1 MRLAQSHSFQRCH
14 CIGIALFAV
23 CCIPCYF
30 CTDSCCVKKM
40 LISQGSLSKEA
51 IQQLEEVWTWNY
63 CPSLT
68 QYGRTISDEEKK
80 LLASKASKNEQL
92 P

>member
-1 MRLAQSHSFQRCH
+1 MMYISMLLDLGMLIQCVFAIYMLINAYKPDCADPTTRYLVGSLVLATFFRVCH

-40 LISQGSLSKEA
+40 LIS
-51 IQQLEEVWTWNY
+51 
-63 CPSLT
+63 
-68 QYGRTISDEEKK
+68 
-80 LLASKASKNEQL
+80 
-92 P
+92 